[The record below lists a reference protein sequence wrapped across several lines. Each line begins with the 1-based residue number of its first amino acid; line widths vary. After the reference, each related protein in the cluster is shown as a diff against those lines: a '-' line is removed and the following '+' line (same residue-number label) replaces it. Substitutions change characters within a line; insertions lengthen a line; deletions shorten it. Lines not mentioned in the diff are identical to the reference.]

1 MHDRDC
7 LVVWQDFSD
16 VQNQNNE
23 EEELESG
30 QGKLESGQVYR
41 LTSELTVQNAMTEN
55 SGQYRC
61 FVKIAND
68 EQIEGSPES
77 VFVVGKAPH
86 IHTHLLLMQAR
97 RYVGLELKNTFLL
110 HLSLSHQRFE
120 NNRLF

>member
-1 MHDRDC
+1 MCERGNVHDRGC
-7 LVVWQDFSD
+7 LVAWQDFSD

-30 QGKLESGQVYR
+30 QGYR

-61 FVKIAND
+61 FVKIAKD
-68 EQIEGSPES
+68 QQIEGSPES
-77 VFVVGKAPH
+77 VFVVGKAPR

-110 HLSLSHQRFE
+110 HLCLSHQRFE

>member
-7 LVVWQDFSD
+7 LVVWQEFSD

-61 FVKIAND
+61 FVKIAKD
-68 EQIEGSPES
+68 QQIEGSPES

-86 IHTHLLLMQAR
+86 THTCYLCRHM
-97 RYVGLELKNTFLL
+97 
-110 HLSLSHQRFE
+110 
-120 NNRLF
+120 

>member
-1 MHDRDC
+1 MHDRGC
-7 LVVWQDFSD
+7 LVVWQDFSE
-16 VQNQNNE
+16 VQNQINE

-30 QGKLESGQVYR
+30 QGYR
-41 LTSELTVQNAMTEN
+41 LTSELTVQNAMTED

-68 EQIEGSPES
+68 QQIEGSPES